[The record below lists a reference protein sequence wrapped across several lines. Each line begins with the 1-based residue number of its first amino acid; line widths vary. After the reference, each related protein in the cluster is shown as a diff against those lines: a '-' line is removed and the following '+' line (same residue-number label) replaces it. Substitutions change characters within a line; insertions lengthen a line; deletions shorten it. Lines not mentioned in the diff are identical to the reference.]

1 MYYSVYVGDERIDD
15 RLTKKEAKDLVKKC
29 IKEGQTEAEAV
40 EMGYDPHITC
50 RNYPCCDEAGCGAW

>member
-1 MYYSVYVGDERIDD
+1 MYYSVYVGDKLVDYE
-15 RLTKKEAKDLVKKC
+15 LTKKEAKDLVKKC
-29 IKEGQTEAEAV
+29 IKEGQAEAEVV

>member
-1 MYYSVYVGDERIDD
+1 MNYSVYVGDEKIDD

-29 IKEGQTEAEAV
+29 IKEGQTKAEVV